1 MTEIPSPL
9 PFDNS
14 YVIEQV
20 LLLGATTIEK
30 RKTRSKKSMYRDILK
45 EYDKE
50 SQYVETLF
58 GPYSSKQY
66 LKSAK
71 AKISKNYKARLL

>member
-20 LLLGATTIEK
+20 RNIK
-30 RKTRSKKSMYRDILK
+30 RRKSQNKKGMYLDIMK
-45 EYDKE
+45 DYDRQ
-50 SQYVETLF
+50 SQYVETFF
-58 GPYSSKQY
+58 GT
-66 LKSAK
+66 
-71 AKISKNYKARLL
+71 

>member
-1 MTEIPSPL
+1 MEDDESEVERPRLMTEIPSPL

-20 LLLGATTIEK
+20 RNIK
-30 RKTRSKKSMYRDILK
+30 RRKSQNKKGMYLDIMK
-45 EYDKE
+45 DYDRE

-58 GPYSSKQY
+58 GT
-66 LKSAK
+66 
-71 AKISKNYKARLL
+71 